1 MSVHT
6 TSRALR
12 RRLAL
17 GSLLP
22 VLALTAA
29 CGGDDERHRR
39 LERLGVLGVLG
50 VLVESSDQPYD
61 AETDHPRDGGRRSA
75 TRPPRGSRWSSPA
88 RPS

>member
-22 VLALTAA
+22 LLALTAA
-29 CGGDDERHRR
+29 CGGGDDAT
-39 LERLGVLGVLG
+39 
-50 VLVESSDQPYD
+50 D
-61 AETDHPRDGGRRSA
+61 ASG
-75 TRPPRGSRWSSPA
+75 
-88 RPS
+88 